1 MSRIVFHYPV
11 GATPLDPDEAQG
23 LIPAHL
29 TTQAQLNEW
38 ELRNILE
45 AEEWAFSRTHK
56 ALLSLDFIRAL
67 HKRMFGETWRWAGK
81 FRTKEL
87 NLGFVAAEHV
97 APQLSNLCADVEAQL
112 EYKSWTTREI
122 AARLHHRL
130 THIHPFPNGN
140 GRFSR
145 MMADLLL
152 HQLDESRFEW
162 GATSLGTD
170 GDVRS
175 RYIAA
180 LQAAD
185 RRDLAPLLIF
195 LKVGTET
202 DDA

>member
-1 MSRIVFHYPV
+1 MSRIVFHYPD
-11 GATPLDPDEAQG
+11 GATPLDPDDARD

-38 ELRNILE
+38 ELRNILV
-45 AEEWAFSRTHK
+45 AEEWAFSRKHK
-56 ALLSLDFIRAL
+56 ALLSLDFMKIL
-67 HKRMFGETWRWAGK
+67 HKRMFGETWRWAGR

-87 NLGFVAAEHV
+87 NLAFVAAEHV

-112 EYKSWTTREI
+112 EFRSWSPREI

-152 HQLDESRFEW
+152 HQLDEPRFEW
-162 GATSLGTD
+162 GANSLGTD
-170 GDVRS
+170 GDVRG

-180 LQAAD
+180 LRAAD
-185 RRDLAPLLIF
+185 RHDLRALLEF
-195 LKVGTET
+195 LAVG
-202 DDA
+202 DAVP

>member
-11 GATPLDPDEAQG
+11 GATPLDPDEARG

-29 TTQAQLNEW
+29 TTQAQLNVW

-45 AEEWAFSRTHK
+45 AEEWVFSRKHK
-56 ALLSLDFIRAL
+56 ALLSLDFMKTL
-67 HKRMFGETWRWAGK
+67 HKRMFGKTWRWAGR
-81 FRTKEL
+81 FRIKEL
-87 NLGFVAAEHV
+87 NLAFVAAEHV
-97 APQLSNLCADVEAQL
+97 ALQLSDLCADVGTQL
-112 EYKSWTTREI
+112 EYKSWGSREI

-145 MMADLLL
+145 MMADLFLY
-152 HQLDESRFEW
+152 QLDEPRFEW
-162 GATSLGTD
+162 GATSLGAD
-170 GDVRS
+170 GDVRG

-185 RRDLAPLLIF
+185 RNDFRALLEFLA
-195 LKVGTET
+195 VNN
-202 DDA
+202 